1 MSDQTAPSTTQSM
14 SPDDIYYVGFDTTYS
29 AFLYVKNTAPFYAM
43 SVLLPI
49 PTTTGQFLSFDVYGF
64 VPRNPKEMYYQ
75 LVISGTEKSAI
86 RMKVDEHNVIH
97 ALPGAAL
104 EGRGIGN
111 LGYYSAAFLNQFV
124 SSMPYVRSDIT
135 ERSPEADNW
144 WHWKVKAGIAKHTQF
159 EDFLDADMAYQKL
172 YIWRVGS
179 VPPWTYPTWTPT
191 IVSAFPEMKK
201 KLRAAKE
208 NSPRKD
214 ETEKMV
220 RSIYPS
226 DPEVSAE
233 AAGAGG
239 PVGALR
245 GILDRRPAG
254 GFRPSQLD
262 AYLHD

>member
-1 MSDQTAPSTTQSM
+1 MSNNSSSTTLPM
-14 SPDDIYYVGFDTTYS
+14 SPDDVYEVGFETNYS
-29 AFLYVKNTAPFYAM
+29 AFLYVKDSAPWYAM

-49 PTTTGQFLSFDVYGF
+49 PTTTGQFLSFDVYVF
-64 VPRNPKEMYYQ
+64 VPRNPKERYYQ

-86 RMKVDEHNVIH
+86 RMRIDEHNVIH
-97 ALPGAAL
+97 ALPGAAM

-111 LGYYSAAFLNQFV
+111 LGYYSATFLNQFTTGASFV
-124 SSMPYVRSDIT
+124 QSYIP

-144 WHWKVKAGIAKHTQF
+144 WEWKVKAGIAKHTQL
-159 EDFLDADMAYQKL
+159 EDILDADMAYQKL
-172 YIWRVGS
+172 YIWRTGA
-179 VPPWTYPTWTPT
+179 VPPWVYPTWTRQ
-191 IVSAFPEMKK
+191 IVSAPPDIKRK
-201 KLRAAKE
+201 IRLAQQ

-214 ETEKMV
+214 EVEKMV

-233 AAGAGG
+233 AVRWSG

-254 GFRPSQLD
+254 GFRPSQMA